1 MGIDTVPGRTK
12 AEFFFERVSGGLL
25 VGVLMVFFGVAG
37 CKHASN
43 LAEGKPVLA
52 LSSTGITNGAVG
64 RRFTCEDADI
74 SPELAWSAPPTGTQS
89 FAVIVSDRDALLGS
103 FVHWVLYNVP
113 ADRRELPEGLPKQTQ
128 LADGSI
134 QVQNDFEKT
143 GYGGPCPP
151 GGAPHHYVFKVYAV
165 DSKLNLPE
173 GATRK
178 QVEAALQGHVLA
190 GGELTGQ
197 YAR

>member
-1 MGIDTVPGRTK
+1 MEIGTFSGRTK
-12 AEFFFERVSGGLL
+12 VEFCFVRVSGGLL
-25 VGVLMVFFGVAG
+25 VGLMMMVFGVAG

-43 LAEGKPVLA
+43 LAEGKPKLT
-52 LSSTGITNGAVG
+52 LSSTGIINGAVG
-64 RRFTCEDADI
+64 KRFTCSDADV
-74 SPELAWSAPPTGTQS
+74 SPELSWSAPPTGTQS
-89 FAVIVSDRDALLGS
+89 FAVIVSDRDAPLGS

-113 ADRRELPEGLPKQTQ
+113 ADRRELPEGLPRQT
-128 LADGSI
+128 LLPDGSI
-134 QVQNDFEKT
+134 QVLNDFDKT

-151 GGAPHHYVFKVYAV
+151 GGSPHHYVFAVYAV
-165 DSKLNLPE
+165 DSKLNLPG

-190 GGELTGQ
+190 GGELIGQ

>member
-1 MGIDTVPGRTK
+1 MGIDTFSCRTK
-12 AEFFFERVSGGLL
+12 TEFSFGRVSGGLL
-25 VGVLMVFFGVAG
+25 VGLVMVFGVVG

-43 LAEGKPVLA
+43 LAEGKPALT
-52 LSSTGITNGAVG
+52 LSSTGISNGAIG
-64 RRFTCEDADI
+64 RRFTCEDADV
-74 SPELAWSAPPTGTQS
+74 SPELAWSAGPAGTQS

-113 ADRRELPEGLPKQTQ
+113 ADRRELPEGLPRQPQ
-128 LADGSI
+128 LPDGSI
-134 QVQNDFEKT
+134 QVQNDFDKA

-151 GGAPHHYVFKVYAV
+151 GGSPHHYVFKVYAV
-165 DSKLNLPE
+165 DSKLNLPG

-190 GGELTGQ
+190 GGEMIGQ
-197 YAR
+197 FAR

>member
-1 MGIDTVPGRTK
+1 MEIDTFSCRTK
-12 AEFFFERVSGGLL
+12 AEFSFVRASGGLL
-25 VGVLMVFFGVAG
+25 VGLLMVFGVLG
-37 CKHASN
+37 CRHASN
-43 LAEGKPVLA
+43 LAEGKPALT
-52 LSSTGITNGAVG
+52 LSSTGIISGAIG
-64 RRFTCEDADI
+64 KRFTCDDADV
-74 SPELAWSAPPTGTQS
+74 SPELAWSAPPAGTQS

-113 ADRRELPEGLPKQTQ
+113 ADRRELPEGLPRQTQ
-128 LADGSI
+128 LSDGSV
-134 QVQNDFEKT
+134 QVLNDFDKA

-151 GGAPHHYVFKVYAV
+151 GGSPHHYVFKVYAV